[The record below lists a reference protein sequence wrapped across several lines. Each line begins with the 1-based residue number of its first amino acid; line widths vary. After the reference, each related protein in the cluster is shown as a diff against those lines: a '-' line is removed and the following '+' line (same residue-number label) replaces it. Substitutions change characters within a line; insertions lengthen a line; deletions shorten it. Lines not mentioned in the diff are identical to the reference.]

1 MNLAENAMSD
11 LNEFVHAK
19 AELLFP
25 AHLIPSLRDLRGEEW
40 RALVDRVAALPET
53 DPDSLAFVLMMI
65 ELDGCL
71 RCNSNNYKFLRGCFL
86 CATQTV
92 QSYKGSDN
100 DLLDLYSRAKGLLKR
115 HLEQG
120 VRPGVLSLAA

>member
-1 MNLAENAMSD
+1 MSD
-11 LNEFVHAK
+11 LNDYIVHAK

-25 AHLIPSLRDLRGEEW
+25 AHLISSLRDLRGEEW
-40 RALVDRVAALPET
+40 RTLVDRVSALPET
-53 DPDSLAFVLMMI
+53 HPDSLAFVLMMI

-71 RCNSNNYKFLRGCFL
+71 KCNSNNYKFLRGCYL
-86 CATQTV
+86 CATQTI
-92 QSYKGSDN
+92 QSYKGSDS

>member
-1 MNLAENAMSD
+1 MTD
-11 LNEFVHAK
+11 LNDHIPHTK

-40 RALVDRVAALPET
+40 RQLVDRVSTLPET
-53 DPDSLAFVLMMI
+53 HPDCLAFILMMI

-71 RCNSNNYKFLRGCFL
+71 RCNSNNFKFLRGCFL

-92 QSYKGSDN
+92 QSFKGNDG
-100 DLLDLYSRAKGLLKR
+100 DLLEMYNKAKQDLNIHLQQGIKPGELK
-115 HLEQG
+115 
-120 VRPGVLSLAA
+120 LAA